1 LLVSPDTFGR
11 RLSAGV
17 GTVTYSSPEQLHGS
31 AYDLKVL
38 PLWQIEK
45 GRPRSCSIVLQQ
57 LHFLQS
63 DMFSLGIV
71 MYELLS
77 PFATEMERAV
87 CLSGLRSGRICP
99 EFSMRYPAHA
109 RIIGKSCP
117 LTFSS
122 TKTRLVSAKRK
133 GHGVNVLILRL
144 SADHPDFVVAIIPTT
159 NRTQHTASSISGKKL
174 SWSDRV
180 MRTGECTVWMYLESG
195 ISIFN
200 FVIGSSFPEVFA

>member
-109 RIIGKSCP
+109 RIIGKLLKSEAKERP
-117 LTFSS
+117 VARDVLSS
-122 TKTRLVSAKRK
+122 DIFVNKDQVGFRKT
-133 GHGVNVLILRL
+133 
-144 SADHPDFVVAIIPTT
+144 
-159 NRTQHTASSISGKKL
+159 
-174 SWSDRV
+174 
-180 MRTGECTVWMYLESG
+180 
-195 ISIFN
+195 
-200 FVIGSSFPEVFA
+200 